1 NVRLFTELEG
11 RNKDLTES
19 LEQQTATSEVLKVI
33 SRSTFDLQPVLET
46 LIESAVRLCSADSGE
61 VYRQDGDLYHT
72 VAAFGVTP
80 EFIENTEK
88 YPIGVNRGS
97 ATGRAILHRRVV
109 HIHDV
114 FADPDYTWAG
124 RDVQRT
130 PTILAVPML
139 REAAVIGVIAV
150 HRRRVQPF
158 TDKQVELVT
167 TFADQAVIAIENV
180 RLLTELQARTRELT
194 RSVEEL
200 TALGEVSRAV
210 SATLNVET
218 VLQTV
223 VSRASQLAAAD
234 GGSIFEY

>member
-1 NVRLFTELEG
+1 
-11 RNKDLTES
+11 
-19 LEQQTATSEVLKVI
+19 
-33 SRSTFDLQPVLET
+33 
-46 LIESAVRLCSADSGE
+46 
-61 VYRQDGDLYHT
+61 
-72 VAAFGVTP
+72 
-80 EFIENTEK
+80 
-88 YPIGVNRGS
+88 
-97 ATGRAILHRRVV
+97 
-109 HIHDV
+109 
-114 FADPDYTWAG
+114 
-124 RDVQRT
+124 
-130 PTILAVPML
+130 VPML

-200 TALGEVSRAV
+200 TALGEGSRAV

-223 VSRASQLAAAD
+223 VSGASQLAAAD
-234 GGSIFEY
+234 GGSIFEYDEGTQEFQLRATHKYAPELAAALQATPLRIGEGVIGTAAARQEPMQVA